1 MSKFLLV
8 DDDVELGLR
17 LKDYFLQKS
26 INLEIAVSGEDAI
39 QLLTAF
45 DFDLILLDWMLPG
58 VTGLDLCRYYRNHGG
73 QTHIIFLTGEGDID
87 NKEKALQSGGDD
99 YIVKPFDLR
108 ELSARIGS
116 VLRRSI
122 NIINEAITIRGV
134 TLDTQNRT
142 LTTPL
147 TALKLTPK
155 EAMMMEYLM
164 RHRNRP
170 FSAGKLL
177 SAIWPSE
184 TDVSVGTVR
193 TAMHNLRQKL
203 ASAGQEFFIK
213 SIANSGYVIED

>member
-1 MSKFLLV
+1 MAKLADAL
-8 DDDVELGLR
+8 DLGSSGAIHGGSSPLSPR
-17 LKDYFLQKS
+17 LYFPHKQDTLGSSWVFKV
-26 INLEIAVSGEDAI
+26 A
-39 QLLTAF
+39 
-45 DFDLILLDWMLPG
+45 P
-58 VTGLDLCRYYRNHGG
+58 LDLCRHYRNHGG

-99 YIVKPFDLR
+99 YIVKPFDVR

-116 VLRRSI
+116 MLRRSI
-122 NIINEAITIRGV
+122 NIINEAIKIRGV

-147 TALKLTPK
+147 TVLKLTPK

-193 TAMHNLRQKL
+193 TPMHNLRQKL